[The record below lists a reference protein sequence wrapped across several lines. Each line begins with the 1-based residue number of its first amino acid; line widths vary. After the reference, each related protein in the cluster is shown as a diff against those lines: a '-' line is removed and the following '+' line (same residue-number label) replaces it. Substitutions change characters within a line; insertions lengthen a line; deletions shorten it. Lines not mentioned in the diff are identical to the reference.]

1 MEGVRILAEQIIY
14 KENLIAELLFGLSVG
29 AATVIGIVLLTV
41 LFAARDSGDFAFVPF
56 LWVSIF
62 MGLFIASSFLAIKF
76 YEDWQYKEIN
86 YIEKKAILE
95 DTVQMNEFLN
105 HYEILE
111 QDGEIYIVREKWEDK
126 SE

>member
-14 KENLIAELLFGLSVG
+14 KENFVAELVFGLNTG
-29 AATVIGIVLLTV
+29 AALVIGAIILAFFFT
-41 LFAARDSGDFAFVPF
+41 AIEYGDFTFISSLIIFVF
-56 LWVSIF
+56 I
-62 MGLFIASSFLAIKF
+62 GLFIVSSFLAIKS
-76 YEDWQYKEIN
+76 YKDLQHKEID
-86 YIEKKAILE
+86 YIEKKVILE
-95 DTVQMNEFLN
+95 DTVQTNEFLN

>member
-29 AATVIGIVLLTV
+29 AATVIGVVLLTV
-41 LFAARDSGDFAFVPF
+41 LFAALDSGDFAFVPF

-76 YEDWQYKEIN
+76 YKDWQYKEID
-86 YIEKKAILE
+86 YIEKKVILE

-111 QDGEIYIVREKWEDK
+111 QDGEIYIVRKKWEDK

>member
-14 KENLIAELLFGLSVG
+14 KENLVAELLFGLSVG

-41 LFAARDSGDFAFVPF
+41 LFATLESGDFAFVPF

-76 YEDWQYKEIN
+76 YEDWQYKEID
-86 YIEKKAILE
+86 YVEKKVILE

-105 HYEILE
+105 HYEILD
-111 QDGEIYIVREKWEDK
+111 QDGEIYIVPESPIE
-126 SE
+126 

>member
-14 KENLIAELLFGLSVG
+14 KENLIAELIFGLNAG
-29 AATVIGIVLLTV
+29 AAFVIGIIILAFFFT
-41 LFAARDSGDFAFVPF
+41 AIESCDFTFIPF
-56 LWVSIF
+56 LMVFVFI
-62 MGLFIASSFLAIKF
+62 GLFVVSSFLAIKS
-76 YEDWQYKEIN
+76 YKDLQHKEIN
-86 YIEKKAILE
+86 YIEKKVILE